1 MNQCYSTDPTTITTI
16 MTMKT
21 TQHKTVAVITTTAV
35 RVETPTAP
43 TSIPTETA
51 QSVDGLAVVKVFP
64 TAVAKVSPFTSDIS
78 SGGGGSSISSG
89 EIAGI
94 AIAGVAVVAL
104 AIIGAWI
111 ILRRLNKVATAV
123 GQSGRK
129 SDSSTTRPPMK
140 QYRPTTSEVDA
151 MSVDPLM
158 SPRPAHARHGSSG
171 DGVDGYRSGVA
182 SPDLSSISDQTPTSF
197 AGVYQSVTP
206 SSNGRGGIDSVGNMM
221 SYFDPLAKG
230 SPRISDPSSL
240 TRSHNR
246 VSNESRATYT
256 HVRQWS
262 DASEVSSDKA
272 FRVSED
278 RSSRSPLVELEA
290 KGLIPELAASESA
303 VMYPSQGSAVIS
315 PSQESGIFGEDD
327 MPSFAVRVPSTH
339 QRKRS
344 EGWMG
349 RPDRADVSSRLGVVD
364 EGIHGFHGPDDRLQ
378 GNTAIRPP
386 TGHSTAQE

>member
-1 MNQCYSTDPTTITTI
+1 MNQCYSTDPTTITTT

-43 TSIPTETA
+43 SSIPTQTA

-64 TAVAKVSPFTSDIS
+64 TAVAKVSPFTSNIS
-78 SGGGGSSISSG
+78 SGSGGGSSISSG

-111 ILRRLNKVATAV
+111 ILRRLNKVAAAV
-123 GQSGRK
+123 GQSGKR
-129 SDSSTTRPPMK
+129 SESSTTRPPMK

-171 DGVDGYRSGVA
+171 DGGVGNHSGVT
-182 SPDLSSISDQTPTSF
+182 SPDLSSLGDQTPTSF
-197 AGVYQSVTP
+197 GGVYQSVTP
-206 SSNGRGGIDSVGNMM
+206 SSNGRGGIDSVGHMI
-221 SYFDPLAKG
+221 SYFDPLGRG

-246 VSNESRATYT
+246 VSNDSRATYT

-262 DASEVSSDKA
+262 DASEASSDKA
-272 FRVSED
+272 VRISVD
-278 RSSRSPLVELEA
+278 RSSTSPLIELEA
-290 KGLIPELAASESA
+290 KGLMPELAASESA
-303 VMYPSQGSAVIS
+303 AMS
-315 PSQESGIFGEDD
+315 PGQESGIFGEDD
-327 MPSFAVRVPSTH
+327 LPSIAVRVPSTH
-339 QRKRS
+339 QRKRG

-349 RPDRADVSSRLGVVD
+349 RQDQADVSSRLGVVD
-364 EGIHGFHGPDDRLQ
+364 EEIHGFHGPDDRLQ
-378 GNTAIRPP
+378 GKTAIRPP
-386 TGHSTAQE
+386 TGYSTAQE